1 MAAAASNDNFA
12 ARSTLRGTSGRLT
25 GNFYQA
31 TLEAREPL
39 LGIYGSKSSLWFKF
53 APTTSMALVLEASQD
68 SESGDV
74 SFVDSVFLESAAS
87 PSLSTLVAVTPSGI
101 TEAYGNEYPLQG
113 GRTYAIQIRDQDF
126 QRGTFTVLWRLVGAC
141 AVVRLC
147 VALLALTLR

>member
-1 MAAAASNDNFA
+1 VAAAASNDNFA

-87 PSLSTLVAVTPSGI
+87 PSLSTLVAVSPSSVSGS
-101 TEAYGNEYPLQG
+101 GNEYPLQG
-113 GRTYAIQIRDQDF
+113 ARTYAIQIRDQDF
-126 QRGTFTVLWRLVGAC
+126 QRGTFTVLWRLVG
-141 AVVRLC
+141 V
-147 VALLALTLR
+147 LLLLLFAPPCERA